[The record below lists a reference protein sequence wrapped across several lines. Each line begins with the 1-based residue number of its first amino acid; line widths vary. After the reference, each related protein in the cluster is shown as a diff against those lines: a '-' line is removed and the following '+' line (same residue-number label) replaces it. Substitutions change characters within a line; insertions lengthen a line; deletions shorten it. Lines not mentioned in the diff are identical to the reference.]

1 MGMSGLYV
9 ICVFL
14 SLSRALSSLALGL
27 LAFGSVLEGRG
38 GMILALAA
46 AMVAIIVF
54 EDNAARA
61 VSTGL
66 VVGAGGAVE
75 AEGTAAFFRNP
86 VGTDEG
92 VGAVADAVAAVVA
105 PPLTLLALALMTCA
119 AACAATVV
127 AAIGSGTQLP
137 AEAAAAAVAT
147 ANATG
152 EGVVVVV
159 VVAVVVVVVVTD
171 CFLLLAASESATS
184 ARRSMLSDLIL
195 VSMSFF
201 FFLAG
206 LSEACDD
213 DDDDDG
219 AFRLLP
225 PVMKAPSTPARAS
238 ADSSIGD
245 FDDVAATADDDVVM
259 VSIVLYLLAL
269 ANNIY
274 RGQFA
279 ELTHTL
285 LCSYFTRKRRI
296 RQPAFQRCL
305 VD

>member
-1 MGMSGLYV
+1 
-9 ICVFL
+9 
-14 SLSRALSSLALGL
+14 
-27 LAFGSVLEGRG
+27 
-38 GMILALAA
+38 MILALAA

-159 VVAVVVVVVVTD
+159 VVAVVVVVTD

-279 ELTHTL
+279 EFTHTL